1 MKEIT
6 FKTVDD
12 ILEYY
17 GWRDVKK
24 KEDKHVS
31 DKTNGVPGTSEDR
44 SRARDTNKHASE
56 GVQTQHGKSV

>member
-24 KEDKHVS
+24 RGGNVNEDGSKR
-31 DKTNGVPGTSEDR
+31 VPGIGEDSQEKR
-44 SRARDTNKHASE
+44 
-56 GVQTQHGKSV
+56 KSPDGEDVL